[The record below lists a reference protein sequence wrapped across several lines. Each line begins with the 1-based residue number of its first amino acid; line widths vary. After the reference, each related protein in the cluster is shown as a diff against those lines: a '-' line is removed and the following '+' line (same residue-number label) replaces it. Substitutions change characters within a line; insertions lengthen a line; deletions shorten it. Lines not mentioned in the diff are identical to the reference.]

1 MTMHLKPFALRLVP
15 RRHVL
20 AACLALGAMVT
31 APSANAQTVAPPSN
45 VVQLQAS
52 GVVDVPQDWLTVRLS
67 TTREAPDAA
76 TVQNQLK
83 QATEAALASLRA
95 QVRPGE
101 FEVRTGAF
109 GVYPRYA
116 SAVAQAVAAGE
127 VDGGILICG
136 TGIGVSIAAN
146 KVKGAYC
153 ALLAD
158 PYSAQR
164 ATLSNNANMVA
175 MGAQTTGIETAK
187 VLLENYLANTYDP
200 NSRSAP
206 KVARVTQI
214 ESEQK

>member
-1 MTMHLKPFALRLVP
+1 MKLAFGRAPHATALKMALREKAESLGHEV
-15 RRHVL
+15 
-20 AACLALGAMVT
+20 ADLGAED
-31 APSANAQTVAPPSN
+31 PIYANVAAD
-45 VVQLQAS
+45 VARAVARGDYDR
-52 GVVDVPQDWLTVRLS
+52 GVVV
-67 TTREAPDAA
+67 
-76 TVQNQLK
+76 
-83 QATEAALASLRA
+83 
-95 QVRPGE
+95 
-101 FEVRTGAF
+101 
-109 GVYPRYA
+109 
-116 SAVAQAVAAGE
+116 
-127 VDGGILICG
+127 CG

>member
-1 MTMHLKPFALRLVP
+1 MKLAFGCDPNATALKMALMEKAESLGHEV
-15 RRHVL
+15 
-20 AACLALGAMVT
+20 ANLGAED
-31 APSANAQTVAPPSN
+31 PIYANVAAD
-45 VVQLQAS
+45 VARAVARGDYDR
-52 GVVDVPQDWLTVRLS
+52 GVVV
-67 TTREAPDAA
+67 
-76 TVQNQLK
+76 
-83 QATEAALASLRA
+83 
-95 QVRPGE
+95 
-101 FEVRTGAF
+101 
-109 GVYPRYA
+109 
-116 SAVAQAVAAGE
+116 
-127 VDGGILICG
+127 CG

>member
-1 MTMHLKPFALRLVP
+1 MKLAFGCDPNATALKMALMEKAESPGHEV
-15 RRHVL
+15 
-20 AACLALGAMVT
+20 ADLGAED
-31 APSANAQTVAPPSN
+31 PIYANVAAHVAPA
-45 VVQLQAS
+45 VARGDYDR
-52 GVVDVPQDWLTVRLS
+52 GVVV
-67 TTREAPDAA
+67 
-76 TVQNQLK
+76 
-83 QATEAALASLRA
+83 
-95 QVRPGE
+95 
-101 FEVRTGAF
+101 
-109 GVYPRYA
+109 
-116 SAVAQAVAAGE
+116 
-127 VDGGILICG
+127 CG

>member
-1 MTMHLKPFALRLVP
+1 MKLAFGCDPNATALKMALMEKAESLGHEV
-15 RRHVL
+15 
-20 AACLALGAMVT
+20 ADLGAGD
-31 APSANAQTVAPPSN
+31 PIYANVGADVARA
-45 VVQLQAS
+45 VARGAS
-52 GVVDVPQDWLTVRLS
+52 DRGVVV
-67 TTREAPDAA
+67 
-76 TVQNQLK
+76 
-83 QATEAALASLRA
+83 
-95 QVRPGE
+95 
-101 FEVRTGAF
+101 
-109 GVYPRYA
+109 
-116 SAVAQAVAAGE
+116 
-127 VDGGILICG
+127 CG

>member
-1 MTMHLKPFALRLVP
+1 MQPLSGLRVLEFDGLGPVTFAGMM
-15 RRHVL
+15 L
-20 AACLALGAMVT
+20 ADLGAED
-31 APSANAQTVAPPSN
+31 PIYANVAAD
-45 VVQLQAS
+45 VARAVARGDYDR
-52 GVVDVPQDWLTVRLS
+52 GVVV
-67 TTREAPDAA
+67 
-76 TVQNQLK
+76 
-83 QATEAALASLRA
+83 
-95 QVRPGE
+95 
-101 FEVRTGAF
+101 
-109 GVYPRYA
+109 
-116 SAVAQAVAAGE
+116 
-127 VDGGILICG
+127 CG

>member
-1 MTMHLKPFALRLVP
+1 MAGADPQDEQALAGLLVLDLT
-15 RRHVL
+15 RIL
-20 AACLALGAMVT
+20 AGPTATQLLADLGAED
-31 APSANAQTVAPPSN
+31 PIYANVAAD
-45 VVQLQAS
+45 VARAVARGDYDR
-52 GVVDVPQDWLTVRLS
+52 GVVV
-67 TTREAPDAA
+67 
-76 TVQNQLK
+76 
-83 QATEAALASLRA
+83 
-95 QVRPGE
+95 
-101 FEVRTGAF
+101 
-109 GVYPRYA
+109 
-116 SAVAQAVAAGE
+116 
-127 VDGGILICG
+127 CG

-206 KVARVTQI
+206 KDARVTQI